1 MKYTILTKE
10 QLESLHEEFA
20 IFLASQSIDKIEWDN
35 IKKNKPELVSKEIEM
50 FSDMIWEKVLKNVKF
65 LEHFTPNHIF
75 LIETIPS
82 IFNSIIISTS
92 NKNIN
97 FCTKDGLDWL
107 EKNWNSDEIIFKTGK
122 KNIGIDFNEEIFE
135 LIKKGANIT
144 KGELYNKIH
153 LILNS

>member
-75 LIETIPS
+75 LIETKPS

>member
-35 IKKNKPELVSKEIEM
+35 IKKNKPELVSEEIEM

-75 LIETIPS
+75 LIETKPS

-135 LIKKGANIT
+135 LIKKGANIS
-144 KGELYNKIH
+144 KGELYNKIN